1 MSGLP
6 AFATERHPP
15 ATSRLIH
22 VIQGEYA
29 VVADPGAILT
39 TLLGSCVAACLRDP
53 VSGVGGMNHFL
64 LPGDRHSPAE
74 SMKYGVNSMELLING
89 LLQRGAMR
97 GQLEAKL
104 FGGAN
109 VVQNLSDIGRKNAEF
124 ALDFLQ
130 KEGIR
135 CVAQSLG
142 GDRARRVRFRPSTGQ
157 ASQLLLDDNEAAVLR
172 VERPPAS
179 PVSRQPA
186 GDVELF

>member
-1 MSGLP
+1 MSGLSAMAP
-6 AFATERHPP
+6 EQRASA
-15 ATSRLIH
+15 ASRLIH

-29 VVADPGAILT
+29 VVADPDAVLT
-39 TLLGSCVAACLRDP
+39 TLLGSCVATCLRDP
-53 VSGVGGMNHFL
+53 VARVGGMNHFL
-64 LPGDRHSPAE
+64 LPGDRHSPVDGK
-74 SMKYGVNSMELLING
+74 KYGVNSMELLING
-89 LLQRGAMR
+89 LLQRGAAR
-97 GQLEAKL
+97 SRLEAKL

-135 CVAQSLG
+135 CIAQSLG

-157 ASQLLLDDNEAAVLR
+157 ASQLLLDDAEAAALR
-172 VERPPAS
+172 VERVPAP
-179 PVSRQPA
+179 PVSRQPT